1 MRRSSLDGTSRK
13 RRRVMTGR
21 CRVEV
26 HPFINDF
33 ERPIGTYPYG
43 RRIYETMARL
53 RAVPNRVV
61 AIA

>member
-1 MRRSSLDGTSRK
+1 
-13 RRRVMTGR
+13 MTGR